1 MLEAILMGI
10 TIGDTN
16 DIGGDIS
23 GYITTLGFNDGKSS
37 QTSSTEFVV
46 HLGGTF
52 E

>member
-1 MLEAILMGI
+1 MLESTTTES
-10 TIGDTN
+10 TIGDT
-16 DIGGDIS
+16 DDVGWDVS
-23 GYITTLGFNDGKSS
+23 RHITTLGFNDGKGS